1 MAAPR
6 DVESDDVDPGL
17 PDDTLPVTVT
27 VGTREVVLVCVE
39 SPVVCVESLVAA
51 GDAVGP
57 SEGAGGADVATGG
70 QRFSTWMIQVLFPRK
85 GMKR

>member
-6 DVESDDVDPGL
+6 EVESDDVDPGL

-27 VGTREVVLVCVE
+27 VGARELVLVCVE
-39 SPVVCVESLVAA
+39 SPEVCVESLVAA

-57 SEGAGGADVATGG
+57 SEAGGADVATGG